1 MLCNTNKH
9 KINITILF
17 PKELIFNSNSGIAVC
32 FYFLVP
38 HIKDL
43 TIEVNLSL
51 DMHKA
56 FTHLNKYL
64 NNTRTDIQGTHIAV
78 VFSILIKFRCKT
90 YPFYSDV
97 CVTRTVLT
105 FNVILI

>member
-43 TIEVNLSL
+43 TIEVSL
-51 DMHKA
+51 DIHKT
-56 FTHLNKYL
+56 FTHLNKDL

-97 CVTRTVLT
+97 CVTSTVLT